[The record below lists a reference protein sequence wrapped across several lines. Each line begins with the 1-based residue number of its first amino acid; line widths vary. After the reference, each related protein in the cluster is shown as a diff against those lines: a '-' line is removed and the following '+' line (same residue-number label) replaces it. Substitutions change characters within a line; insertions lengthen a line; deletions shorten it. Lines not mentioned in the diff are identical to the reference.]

1 MKPFFNVILYYSIF
15 YVEFIIENYILFFH
29 IIRHRKPDEY
39 GPPPPPI
46 QNSDFDFKWV
56 PAMSCIVMWYRGVAN
71 YITNLKQNNSKN
83 KGYRMK
89 CFPNSDSTEK
99 IQYMAIFNPF
109 SHSGHPPQKKKKNY
123 EKRNSWW
130 KGLKD
135 IKTHEPINCKFS
147 KNALTLLI
155 SQIVFIQRT
164 LTL

>member
-1 MKPFFNVILYYSIF
+1 MKPFFNVIVYFF

-39 GPPPPPI
+39 GPPPHPKSWFWF
-46 QNSDFDFKWV
+46 QMGTCNVLHSHV
-56 PAMSCIVMWYRGVAN
+56 VQGVAN

-109 SHSGHPPQKKKKNY
+109 SHSGHPPQKKKKTMKNGTRG
-123 EKRNSWW
+123 EKCCT
-130 KGLKD
+130 LD
-135 IKTHEPINCKFS
+135 ICEWIWYP
-147 KNALTLLI
+147 
-155 SQIVFIQRT
+155 V
-164 LTL
+164 